1 MSIVYGNGLPGI
13 DNIVLCVDAGNPKTY
28 VAGNTTYTLSNGLS
42 AANNGYFTFDG
53 TDDSI
58 NLQTQYLNTSYNG
71 KTIIVAAWMDSDVI
85 FTTSYYRA
93 MIGGIGDR
101 NVNFYIRTRGPNP
114 NEYDLH
120 FSTGPSGAYYGTLS
134 SGITLNTQQWYIFAV
149 TQSSTDGAHNYYM
162 NGSLISTNPSTWYSY
177 GQNSTEYL
185 GRADNFWKGRIGYWY
200 VYNKSFTAEE
210 IRTHFNLTKGRFG
223 I

>member
-134 SGITLNTQQWYIFAV
+134 SGMFIINLLQQ
-149 TQSSTDGAHNYYM
+149 
-162 NGSLISTNPSTWYSY
+162 
-177 GQNSTEYL
+177 
-185 GRADNFWKGRIGYWY
+185 K
-200 VYNKSFTAEE
+200 K
-210 IRTHFNLTKGRFG
+210 
-223 I
+223 